1 MTNFKNDNFDMKN
14 GTAIGNVLNEFKD
27 RNEYYE
33 FTTKMIQTHFDLVKS
48 DIQFQNFTTDFDC
61 EYEYNK
67 IEELSIMFSFVNE
80 KFSGRAHLHDDYI
93 EINLDSFAR
102 RGFKSLIIHE
112 IAHFICYWH
121 RLDKDGF
128 HTLDFAI
135 VNYCLR
141 KRILGKQE
149 NYLDS
154 YDIHED
160 NAYSLLSI
168 NMCQFDSFIN
178 SIEWSTIEELC
189 KKAKSLAMKIRM
201 KVIAL

>member
-1 MTNFKNDNFDMKN
+1 MNLKNDNFDINNK
-14 GTAIGNVLNEFKD
+14 TALGEVLNEFKD
-27 RNEYYE
+27 RNDYYE
-33 FTTKMIQTHFDLVKS
+33 FTTKMIQTHFELIKS
-48 DIQFQNFTTDFDC
+48 DIQYPSFYLDC
-61 EYEYNK
+61 EYNK
-67 IEELSIMFSFVNE
+67 IEDLSIMFSFKDE
-80 KFSGRAHLHDDYI
+80 KFGGRAHLKDNHI

-102 RGFKSLIIHE
+102 RGFKNLIIHE
-112 IAHFICYWH
+112 IAHFICYWNN
-121 RLDKDGF
+121 LDGDGF

-141 KRILGKQE
+141 KRILGKQD

-178 SIEWSTIEELC
+178 SIEWNTIEELC
-189 KKAKSLAMKIRM
+189 RKAKSLAIKIRRKAM
-201 KVIAL
+201 AL